1 MVKKDNSVLYGLLA
15 GLGLLLFYLTIV
27 SIFNN
32 IEFAFMNLRGL
43 WYLLFPLAAGFGT
56 QIGLYASIKH
66 TATITGAVAGTG
78 GFSAGSMIAC
88 CSHFLLNMIPIIGL
102 SGLALFLVKY
112 QSWFLG
118 VGIISNVIGI
128 TILIK
133 HKRRM
138 KNNHETHLKGGCH

>member
-15 GLGLLLFYLTIV
+15 GTSLIIFYLGII
-27 SIFNN
+27 SIFQG
-32 IEFAFMNLRGL
+32 IEFAFMNLGGL

-56 QIGLYASIKH
+56 QVGLYASIKH

-88 CSHFLLNMIPIIGL
+88 CSHFLLNMVPIIGL
-102 SGLALFLVKY
+102 SGLAIFLVKY

-128 TILIK
+128 TIMVK
-133 HKRRM
+133 HKRKM
-138 KNNHETHLKGGCH
+138 KSMKGGCH